1 MLDKFFILLHAD
13 YRLIYIYMDCV
24 KYAHAAFTS
33 LVRKHSKI
41 SPGTLLHYYLC
52 LCLRY
57 YTTLIC

>member
-13 YRLIYIYMDCV
+13 DRLLYIWIVSNM
-24 KYAHAAFTS
+24 HMQH
-33 LVRKHSKI
+33 LHLWLENHSKI
-41 SPGTLLHYYLC
+41 SPGTLLGGLC